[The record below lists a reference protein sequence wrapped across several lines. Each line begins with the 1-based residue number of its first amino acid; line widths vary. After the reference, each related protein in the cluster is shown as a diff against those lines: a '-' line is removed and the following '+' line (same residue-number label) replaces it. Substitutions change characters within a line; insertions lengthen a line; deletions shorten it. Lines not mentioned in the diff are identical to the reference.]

1 MLTYVVVTSYPMQM
15 IIFVRQGHGI
25 QDPLSA
31 GRGRQNGPRKM
42 NRKMSSFGD
51 LNETREG
58 VEGLRGS
65 RRLPSEIKE
74 SPEMIGAP
82 LLLSRGPLA
91 VYGGS
96 R

>member
-1 MLTYVVVTSYPMQM
+1 MQM

-96 R
+96 REARA